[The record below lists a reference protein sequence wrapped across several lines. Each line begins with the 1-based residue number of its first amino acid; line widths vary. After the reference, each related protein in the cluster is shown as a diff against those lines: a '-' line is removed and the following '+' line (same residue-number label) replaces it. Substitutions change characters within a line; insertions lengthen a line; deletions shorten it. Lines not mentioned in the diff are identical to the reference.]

1 MEQPPIAEPPAAS
14 HGSAAPGQAG
24 LRSPGS
30 SRTPNAEHID
40 PSGQRPH
47 GYYRDCFF
55 STLAPCE
62 REVEWNGHKNT
73 VSLRILE
80 ADEQRWCSQ
89 YAYERS
95 QGRPEAEAYLQART
109 IALIAK
115 ALEAVD
121 GKPLADECKTLE
133 HRLQLAAELPDTL
146 QEALI
151 AAYDEARY
159 EPIKLV
165 QEMAEQPNF
174 APTPTESGASSV
186 GVPSP
191 QEA

>member
-1 MEQPPIAEPPAAS
+1 MPTYQAS
-14 HGSAAPGQAG
+14 TPG
-24 LRSPGS
+24 PGS
-30 SRTPNAEHID
+30 GYEEDRGPD
-40 PSGQRPH
+40 PSGRRPH
-47 GYYRDCFF
+47 GYYRDTYFGCI
-55 STLAPCE
+55 APLE

-95 QGRPEAEAYLQART
+95 QGHPEAEAYLQART

-115 ALEAVD
+115 TLEAVD
-121 GKPLADECKTLE
+121 GKPIAEECKTLE

-159 EPIKLV
+159 EPIALV
-165 QEMAEQPNF
+165 QEMGQDPTSAQ
-174 APTPTESGASSV
+174 APMPTGSSSAPEVSPSGV
-186 GVPSP
+186 
-191 QEA
+191 